1 MYHLYT
7 QLIWHL
13 LVPKWWLWNQTG
25 GRMSLLS
32 ENDTVWKCKKFSDT
46 EILREINYSRKI
58 QPCKIAKNHPLLIS
72 RKVQIV
78 ETFLNFHTVK
88 GSSRILYKDVYSS
101 LSNTRTVWNKHTG
114 RPSFGLPVFLF
125 DILLNKNPKSVS
137 NKAVFDKI
145 DKNTGALI
153 W

>member
-1 MYHLYT
+1 M
-7 QLIWHL
+7 
-13 LVPKWWLWNQTG
+13 
-25 GRMSLLS
+25 
-32 ENDTVWKCKKFSDT
+32 
-46 EILREINYSRKI
+46 
-58 QPCKIAKNHPLLIS
+58 
-72 RKVQIV
+72 
-78 ETFLNFHTVK
+78 K

-145 DKNTGALI
+145 DKNTGTLI
-153 W
+153 